1 MKADHTF
8 RVSIAQIR
16 ASQDFSGTAIPLSR
30 YIEVPAAWPLTW
42 LLLRAGCSANAVT
55 AMRLAVGVL
64 ALPLI
69 AQPQLHVHWLGLLV
83 FALSL
88 ILDQVDGQIC
98 RVKNQASYFGKF
110 FDGVADAFT
119 EIPLPIMLGLHVWLR
134 DGAVGSL
141 IAGFVAS
148 AALALIYITL
158 LRFGLLANWVQATV
172 ANASASHHPRLRRFL
187 DAQPMASVGEFV
199 NVRMPLILSD
209 LRYGGLIVAVVFGQ
223 LGLYLVLFCI
233 LHIAA
238 LAALAPLRLLDAYD
252 RFDIHRLSRTA
263 ANRSSSSS

>member
-1 MKADHTF
+1 MNVDRPAHA
-8 RVSIAQIR
+8 SIAQIR

-30 YIEVPAAWPLTW
+30 YVEVPAAWPLTW
-42 LLLRAGCSANAVT
+42 LLLRAGCGPNAVT
-55 AMRLAVGVL
+55 AMRLGMGLL

-69 AQPQLHVHWLGLLV
+69 AQPQLYLHWFGLIAFAVSLV
-83 FALSL
+83 
-88 ILDQVDGQIC
+88 LDQVDGQIC

-119 EIPLPIMLGLHVWLR
+119 EIPLPVVLGLHVWLR
-134 DGAVGSL
+134 DGAVSSL

-148 AALALIYITL
+148 AVLALIYITL
-158 LRFGLLANWVQATV
+158 LRYGLLANWVQATAPDAPV
-172 ANASASHHPRLRRFL
+172 SHHPKLRRFL
-187 DAQPMASVGEFV
+187 DTQPMAGIGQFV

-209 LRYGGLIVAVVFGQ
+209 LRYGGLIVAVVFDS

-233 LHIAA
+233 LHAAA
-238 LAALAPLRLLDAYD
+238 LALLAPLRLLDAYD

-263 ANRSSSSS
+263 ANRPSSNS